1 MDCDLDVAIPGATQ
15 NEIEI
20 EDAKKLVK
28 KGVKVVLE
36 GANMPSTSEA
46 IDHFHENKVIFAA
59 AKVRRSTAVL
69 TRCCML
75 GRWLLCLRGGQ
86 GWLRAG
92 QCLSVLLVQHDP
104 FAKHRALI

>member
-1 MDCDLDVAIPGATQ
+1 MAIPGATQ

-46 IDHFHENKVIFAA
+46 IDHFHEHKVVFAA
-59 AKVRRSTAVL
+59 AKVRRPTRVL
-69 TRCCML
+69 TKCCML
-75 GRWLLCLRGGQ
+75 GRDGGH
-86 GWLRAG
+86 A
-92 QCLSVLLVQHDP
+92 
-104 FAKHRALI
+104 FAVGSDGRELGSAAWAA